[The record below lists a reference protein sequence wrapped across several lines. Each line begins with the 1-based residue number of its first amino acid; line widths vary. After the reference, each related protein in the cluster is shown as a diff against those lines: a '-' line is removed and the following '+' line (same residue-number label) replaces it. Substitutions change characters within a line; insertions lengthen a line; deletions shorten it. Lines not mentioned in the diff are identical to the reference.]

1 MLLIRLLH
9 ELTGFIFACR
19 TTLSVPETAGD
30 FWMLFSK
37 HIAPHLLDGKVKIVL
52 LDQSAVL

>member
-1 MLLIRLLH
+1 MLFIRLLH
-9 ELTGFIFACR
+9 DLTGFIFACR

-37 HIAPHLLDGKVKIVL
+37 HIAPHLLERKVKTVL

>member
-1 MLLIRLLH
+1 M
-9 ELTGFIFACR
+9 
-19 TTLSVPETAGD
+19 SVPETAGD

-37 HIAPHLLDGKVKIVL
+37 HIAPRLPEGKIKVVL